1 MGAADDTKSQIRAE
15 VKAQLAELSDD
26 QVHDLSVKACDR
38 LVRADFFKSALT
50 VMVYLPIRAELD
62 ITPVALRCFQLGK
75 TVCAPRV
82 DWEHRRMTPIEIR
95 SFDDRFEVRRH
106 GVREPAEG
114 RCVAIDEIDLFI
126 VPGIA
131 FDASGARLGRGGGY
145 FDRFLA
151 HTAARQRSVRC
162 GICFDFQ
169 IVDTVPAAPHDV
181 HLDAIVTDRRLIRA
195 VCPKPA

>member
-1 MGAADDTKSQIRAE
+1 MGEADETKTQIRAE
-15 VKAQLAELSDD
+15 VRAQLAELSDD
-26 QVHDLSVKACDR
+26 QAHALSAKACER
-38 LVRADFFKSALT
+38 LVRADFFRSALT
-50 VMVYLPIRAELD
+50 VMLYLPTRGELD
-62 ITPVALRCFQLGK
+62 ITPLALRCFQLGK

-82 DWEHRRMTPIEIR
+82 DWEHRRMTPMEIR

-131 FDASGARLGRGGGY
+131 FDDSGARLGRGGGY

-151 HTAARQRSVRC
+151 HTAARPRSTRC

-169 IVDTVPAAPHDV
+169 IVDAVPTRPHDV
-181 HLDAIVTDRRLIRA
+181 RLDAIVTDRRLISA